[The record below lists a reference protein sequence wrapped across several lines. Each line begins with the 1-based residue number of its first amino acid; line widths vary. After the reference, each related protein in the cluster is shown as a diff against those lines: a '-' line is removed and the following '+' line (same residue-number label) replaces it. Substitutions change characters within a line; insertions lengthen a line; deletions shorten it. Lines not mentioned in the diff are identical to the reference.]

1 MPALHGASDAAHLVA
16 KGSAVLALH
25 LWGEGE
31 EEVSESAQIPG
42 EQVDRFMD
50 VEYGLWRMDRYMG
63 LAMCQEIDDCL
74 VFPKARVSFRG
85 MREKG
90 LEVEV

>member
-1 MPALHGASDAAHLVA
+1 MPALHGASDAARLVA

-25 LWGEGE
+25 LRGREE

-42 EQVDRFMD
+42 EQEDRFMD
-50 VEYGLWRMDRYMG
+50 VEHRLWRMDRYMR

-74 VFPKARVSFRG
+74 VFPKAQVS
-85 MREKG
+85 
-90 LEVEV
+90 